1 MIDFLEGAG
10 EAQRL
15 AHQTARQ
22 FARSE
27 LAALLAEN
35 PGDQSLTTRAVQ
47 MLAGVG
53 LLGGPFPAEY
63 GGADTD
69 YVSYCLVCEAIGGV
83 SPSLFTGALTVQL
96 SLVSTAIL
104 RYGSADQKHHI
115 LRALLTG
122 EAVGAF
128 ALTEP
133 DSGSDPAS
141 AQTLAQRSGDDWVL
155 NGTKLWISNGSIADW
170 IIVFAQ
176 TDPGSR
182 NRGLTAFLVD
192 AASPGISTRR
202 ITGKLGLA
210 ESDTAEVRLSDVR
223 VPGSNVLGEVGAGAR
238 ISQASL
244 EVGRLSTAACAVGI
258 AQECLERS
266 VEYARGRQQWGK
278 PVGGH
283 QLIQEMIVEIAVSTH
298 AARLMV
304 HDAAAA
310 LDRGVSASSRAA
322 MAKQFA
328 TEAAVRSARQAIAV
342 HGAAGYVD
350 EMRVAPLLRD
360 AIGLSLYEGTNQI
373 QTLIVG
379 RELLGISAF

>member
-1 MIDFLEGAG
+1 MIDFLESAT

-15 AHQTARQ
+15 TFQTARQ
-22 FARSE
+22 FARSK
-27 LAALLAEN
+27 LANLVAES
-35 PGDQSLTTRAVQ
+35 PGDQSVVTRAVQ
-47 MLAGVG
+47 MLAGAG

-63 GGADTD
+63 GGAEID
-69 YVSYCLVCEAIGGV
+69 YGSYCLVCEAIGAV

-96 SLVSTAIL
+96 SLVSTAVF
-104 RYGSADQKHHI
+104 RYGSEDHRQQI
-115 LRALLTG
+115 LRPLLTG
-122 EAVGAF
+122 KAVGAF

-141 AQTLAQRSGDDWVL
+141 AQTAAQRSGDGWVL

-192 AASPGISTRR
+192 ATSPGISRRR

-210 ESDTAEVRLSDVR
+210 ESDTAEIQLSDVR
-223 VPGSNVLGEVGAGAR
+223 VAASNVLGGVGGGAR

-266 VEYARGRQQWGK
+266 IEYARQRQQWGK
-278 PVGGH
+278 PIGGH

-310 LDRGVSASSRAA
+310 LDRGVGASSRAA

-328 TEAAVRSARQAIAV
+328 SEAAVRSARQAIAV
-342 HGAAGYVD
+342 HGAVGYVD
-350 EMRVAPLLRD
+350 EMRLAPLLRD
-360 AIGLSLYEGTNQI
+360 AVGLSLYEGTNQI
-373 QTLIVG
+373 QTLLVG